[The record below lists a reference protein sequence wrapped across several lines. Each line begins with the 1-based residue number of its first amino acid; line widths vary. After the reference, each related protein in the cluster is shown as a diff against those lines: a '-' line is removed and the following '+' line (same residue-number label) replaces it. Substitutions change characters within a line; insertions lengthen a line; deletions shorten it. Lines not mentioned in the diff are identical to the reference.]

1 MACLNFK
8 INVYQYPAECEN
20 SGKVSFLIIAGL
32 FLFTILTSI
41 YGKESNLYQWSSI
54 FSVPQSYLEGLL
66 KSLLGI
72 AFRFSDTVYI
82 WGKGLRIRTFN
93 KLSGDAEATGYR
105 HHTLRIT
112 NIDKTFLRKLKTVLS
127 FF

>member
-32 FLFTILTSI
+32 FTILTSI

-54 FSVPQSYLEGLL
+54 FSVRQSYLEGLL

-72 AFRFSDTVYI
+72 PFRFSDTVYI
-82 WGKGLRIRTFN
+82 WGKGLRICTSN
-93 KLSGDAEATGYR
+93 KFSGDAEATGYR